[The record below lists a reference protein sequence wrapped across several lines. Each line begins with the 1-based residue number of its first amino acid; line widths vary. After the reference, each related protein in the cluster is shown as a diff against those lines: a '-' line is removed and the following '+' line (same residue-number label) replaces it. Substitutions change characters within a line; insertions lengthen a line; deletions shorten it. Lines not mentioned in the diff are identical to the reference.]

1 MHKLVCVFDTSFFC
15 CLANL
20 RQPCMKRAK
29 LFTLAHADHILP
41 HKLYF
46 MHWNNDFR
54 HAFKAFFTSSLKWEK
69 CMPVDICGKRIYFL
83 CDLKMYPFSL
93 LYGLM
98 PNYIII
104 FVKSLEWCDV
114 ISIHSYL
121 LSCVLCSENSCRISV
136 IIYSLFSIQNTL
148 PPL

>member
-46 MHWNNDFR
+46 THWNNDFR
-54 HAFKAFFTSSLKWEK
+54 HAFKAFFYFLTEVREMHASGYLWEK
-69 CMPVDICGKRIYFL
+69 NI
-83 CDLKMYPFSL
+83 FSL
-93 LYGLM
+93 
-98 PNYIII
+98 
-104 FVKSLEWCDV
+104 
-114 ISIHSYL
+114 
-121 LSCVLCSENSCRISV
+121 
-136 IIYSLFSIQNTL
+136 
-148 PPL
+148 